1 MTMNPQD
8 LKQKLKGVFS
18 FPATPFHQDLSLNTE
33 ALKENVSAVKG
44 TGVSMIAPGCGTG
57 EFVSL
62 TFDEFTRVL
71 ETTVEE
77 VNGAIPVIAGTGHGV
92 VMAREMAVAAQEIGV
107 DGLLVLPPYLVTP
120 EPEGL
125 AKYVA
130 AIAQAVDIG
139 IILYNTNNAIY
150 SESVVERLLEFENV
164 IGFKDGSGDL
174 DRFSM
179 MRRHFGDRL
188 SWFNGMPTAEM
199 TGPAYFAAG
208 ATGYSSAISNFL
220 PEASLNFYNSYREGN
235 MEVVWDITDRLV
247 KPICDI
253 RDRKRGYNI
262 SFVKAGIEIVGRQ
275 AGPVR
280 PPLVDLDQKS
290 RNDLRK
296 LIGFWTEL
304 SE

>member
-1 MTMNPQD
+1 
-8 LKQKLKGVFS
+8 
-18 FPATPFHQDLSLNTE
+18 
-33 ALKENVSAVKG
+33 
-44 TGVSMIAPGCGTG
+44 
-57 EFVSL
+57 
-62 TFDEFTRVL
+62 
-71 ETTVEE
+71 
-77 VNGAIPVIAGTGHGV
+77 
-92 VMAREMAVAAQEIGV
+92 
-107 DGLLVLPPYLVTP
+107 
-120 EPEGL
+120 
-125 AKYVA
+125 
-130 AIAQAVDIG
+130 
-139 IILYNTNNAIY
+139 
-150 SESVVERLLEFENV
+150 
-164 IGFKDGSGDL
+164 
-174 DRFSM
+174 
-179 MRRHFGDRL
+179 
-188 SWFNGMPTAEM
+188 MPTAEM